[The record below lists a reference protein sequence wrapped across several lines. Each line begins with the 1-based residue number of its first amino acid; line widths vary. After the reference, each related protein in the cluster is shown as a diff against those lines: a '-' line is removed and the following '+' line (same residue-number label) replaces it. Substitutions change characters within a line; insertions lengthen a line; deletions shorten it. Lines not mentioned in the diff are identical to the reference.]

1 MIFHVQFGKLCILL
15 FKLYEVGYLEQERG
29 SRTNFD
35 TLVKLSLTACCFSL
49 GGGGGVVAEA
59 TTTRASRRSKR
70 VTRGQPVTPRKI
82 NSDTSHKIWRHPDRY
97 FPYSLV

>member
-35 TLVKLSLTACCFSL
+35 TLVKLSLTA
-49 GGGGGVVAEA
+49 
-59 TTTRASRRSKR
+59 
-70 VTRGQPVTPRKI
+70 
-82 NSDTSHKIWRHPDRY
+82 
-97 FPYSLV
+97 